1 MVAHDAAHSAT
12 GETARLPRDEI
23 NYVSSCETEL
33 GELLPR
39 IIQKCSGARPS
50 ARAIRGSLAPVT
62 QSPSSCGGIFEDQRR
77 LNLAGPPDHKNVDP
91 HERYPSRINH
101 IAPQSR
107 QPVRCYASN
116 AERPPA
122 PTPSFQKSRPR
133 CLRRDPDND
142 PIARSGRHRPC
153 RANQPRTC
161 RLT

>member
-1 MVAHDAAHSAT
+1 MSQAARQNWANSCRA
-12 GETARLPRDEI
+12 
-23 NYVSSCETEL
+23 SS
-33 GELLPR
+33 R
-39 IIQKCSGARPS
+39 NAAGARPS

-133 CLRRDPDND
+133 CLRRDPVT
-142 PIARSGRHRPC
+142 IRSLDQGAIGRVV
-153 RANQPRTC
+153 
-161 RLT
+161 LTNREHVVSLNCGKGLMGILLRSSTRSKTPPN